1 MKTLYLDCYSGISG
15 DMTVGALIDAG
26 ADFERIRAALGSLGV
41 DGFSVE
47 APKVIKKGVFA
58 TQFKVI
64 EHKHEHVHRHLKHCV
79 DIINRGLL
87 PKSVKEA
94 AIETFELIAVAE
106 AQVHGT
112 TKDKIHFHE
121 VGAIDSI
128 VDIVA
133 AQLAFHLLGIEKV
146 VSSPL
151 HVGSG
156 TVRCAHGVMP
166 VPAPATALLLV
177 GIPTYAGKVEG
188 ELVTPTGAALVKQR
202 AKEIGPMPAMT
213 VEAIGYGA
221 GTKDLPDR
229 ANVLRVLIGAA
240 ASGALGDTEP
250 ITIVEATLDD
260 MSGEL
265 FPPLVQAL
273 LAAGAR
279 DAFLTPALGK
289 KGRPAHV
296 ITALCDDTKLNAV
309 AAALFANSTT
319 LGLRTRQ
326 ESRIVLQRSFRK
338 VATPW
343 GEVRVKIG
351 NFNGEAN
358 SAAPE
363 FEDCAALAA
372 ANAATVRA
380 VYEAALAAALKGEYV
395 EAPGA

>member
-26 ADFERIRAALGSLGV
+26 ADFDRIRVGLESLNV
-41 DGFSVE
+41 PGFTVE

-64 EHKHEHVHRHLKHCV
+64 EEQREHAHRHLRHVV
-79 DIINRGLL
+79 DIINKGLL
-87 PKSVKEA
+87 PQPVKQA
-94 AIETFELIAVAE
+94 AIETFEIIAEAE

-112 TKDKIHFHE
+112 TKEKIHFHE

-133 AQLAFHLLGIEKV
+133 AQLAFHLLGIERV
-146 VSSPL
+146 VCSPL

-156 TVRCAHGVMP
+156 TVRCAHGIMP
-166 VPAPATALLLV
+166 VPAPATALILT
-177 GIPTYAGKVEG
+177 GAPTYGGKVEG
-188 ELVTPTGAALVKQR
+188 ELVTPTGAALAKHR
-202 AKEIGPMPAMT
+202 ASSYGPMPPMS

-229 ANVLRVLIGAA
+229 ANVLRVLIGRASAA
-240 ASGALGDTEP
+240 FAGDTET
-250 ITIVEATLDD
+250 ITVVEANLDD

-273 LAAGAR
+273 ITAGAR
-279 DAFLTPALGK
+279 DAFLTPVLGK
-289 KGRPAHV
+289 KGRPAHTV
-296 ITALCDDTKLNAV
+296 TALCDDARLGAV
-309 AAALFANSTT
+309 IHALFTNSTT
-319 LGLRTRQ
+319 LGVRTRQ
-326 ESRIVLQRSFRK
+326 EQRYILPRAVRK

-351 NFNGEAN
+351 TFNDSTN

-363 FEDCAALAA
+363 YEDCAALAA
-372 ANAATVRA
+372 EHKVPVRR
-380 VYEAALAAALKGEYV
+380 VYDHALAAALKGEYL
-395 EAPGA
+395 G

>member
-1 MKTLYLDCYSGISG
+1 MKILHLDCFSGISG

-26 ADFERIRAALGSLGV
+26 ADFERIRGALESLGI
-41 DGFSVE
+41 DSFSVE

-64 EHKHEHVHRHLKHCV
+64 EHRHEHVHRHLKHCV
-79 DIINRGLL
+79 DIINKGML
-87 PKSVKEA
+87 PKPVKEA

-133 AQLAFHLLGIEKV
+133 AQLGFYLLGVERIT
-146 VSSPL
+146 SSPL

-166 VPAPATALLLV
+166 VPAPATALLLMD
-177 GIPTYAGKVEG
+177 IPTYAGKVEG

-202 AKEIGPMPAMT
+202 ASAIGPMPAMR
-213 VEAIGYGA
+213 VQAIGYGA
-221 GTKDLPDR
+221 GTKDLQDR
-229 ANVLRVLIGAA
+229 ANVLRVLIGEA
-240 ASGALGDTEP
+240 DTATLEGTET
-250 ITIVEATLDD
+250 ITVVEANLDD
-260 MSGEL
+260 MTGEL

-273 LAAGAR
+273 LVAGAR
-279 DAFLTPALGK
+279 DAFLTPVLGK

-296 ITALCDDTKLNAV
+296 ISALCDEAKVGAV
-309 AAALFANSTT
+309 IQALFANSTT
-319 LGLRTRQ
+319 LGVRTRNEQ
-326 ESRIVLQRSFRK
+326 RIVLPRAMKK
-338 VATPW
+338 VSTPW
-343 GEVRVKIG
+343 GEVRVKLGTFQG
-351 NFNGEAN
+351 NTN

-363 FEDCAALAA
+363 YEDCAALAA
-372 ANAATVRA
+372 EKKATVRA
-380 VYEAALAAALKGEYV
+380 VYEAALAAALKGEFL
-395 EAPGA
+395 

>member
-26 ADFERIRAALGSLGV
+26 ADFERIQAALDSLGV
-41 DGFSVE
+41 EGFSVE

-64 EHKHEHVHRHLKHCV
+64 EHKHEHVHRHLRHCV

-87 PKSVKEA
+87 PKPVKEA
-94 AIETFELIAVAE
+94 AIETFDLIAVAE

-112 TKDKIHFHE
+112 TKEKIHFHE

-133 AQLAFHLLGIEKV
+133 AQLAFHLLGIERV

-177 GIPTYAGKVEG
+177 DIPTYAGKVDG

-202 AKEIGPMPAMT
+202 ASAIGPMPAMT
-213 VEAIGYGA
+213 VQAIGYGA

-229 ANVLRVLIGAA
+229 ANVLRVMIGEAEAA
-240 ASGALGDTEP
+240 LLEGTES
-250 ITIVEATLDD
+250 ITIVEANIDD
-260 MSGEL
+260 MTGEL
-265 FPPLVQAL
+265 FAPLVQAL

-279 DAFLTPALGK
+279 DAFLTPVLGK
-289 KGRPAHV
+289 KGRPAYV
-296 ITALCDDTKLNAV
+296 VTALCDDAKLNAV
-309 AAALFANSTT
+309 VQALFTNATT
-319 LGLRTRQ
+319 LGIRTRTEQ
-326 ESRIVLQRSFRK
+326 RIVLARATKK
-338 VATPW
+338 VSTPW
-343 GEVRVKIG
+343 GDVRVKIG
-351 NFNGEAN
+351 TFAGNTN
-358 SAAPE
+358 SASPE
-363 FEDCAALAA
+363 YDDCAAVAA
-372 ANAATVRA
+372 EKNATVRA
-380 VYEAALAAALKGEYV
+380 VYEAALAAALKGEFL
-395 EAPGA
+395 